1 MKILFVS
8 SEAIPYYKSG
18 GLADVARSL
27 PDALQRAGHDVRIV
41 HPLYAETA
49 QRTDNAQ
56 FDSELLIPWP
66 GKAQT
71 ARFLL
76 HELPDGATAVL
87 VEHARY
93 FDVLEP
99 YTATVDPLAL
109 GERFAFFARAAL
121 HYAAQWGA
129 DVIHLN
135 DWQTG
140 LVPVYGL
147 VDDLRLPTVFSIHN
161 LAYQGN
167 FPPDILARIGIPAS
181 LYRTE
186 NGLEFY
192 SNVSFIKGGLAFAD
206 RLTTVSPTYA
216 HEIQSTEYGAGM
228 DGLLRFRSRVLHGIL
243 NGLAVDS
250 WNPATD
256 RAIAQTYTVRT
267 SEQKDANRAALLE
280 ELRLEDHGP
289 LLVTV
294 SRLAHQKGID
304 LLLEALPRLLEL
316 GTSIAVL
323 GDGNS
328 VMEQAFARAISKH
341 RGRVAAI
348 FKFDDALARRFYA
361 GGDYFLMPS
370 RYEPCGL
377 GQMIAQRYGNVPI
390 VRYTGGLADTIDDG
404 RTGFAFPD
412 ASAQSLIRGTARA
425 IRTWRGREWER
436 MRRRCMRIDHSWSRS
451 AQQYEAVYSAA
462 IGPIIT

>member
-8 SEAIPYYKSG
+8 SEAVPYFKSG

-27 PDALQRAGHDVRIV
+27 PDALLRAGHEVRIL
-41 HPLYAETA
+41 HPLYARTA
-49 QRTDNAQ
+49 HQLPKLRGDCEIQ
-56 FDSELLIPWP
+56 IPWVDGP
-66 GKAQT
+66 QN

-76 HELPDGATAVL
+76 HQPPNGASAVL
-87 VEHARY
+87 LQHARF
-93 FDVLEP
+93 FDVPEP
-99 YTATVDPLAL
+99 YTSTVEPLAV

-121 HYAAQWGA
+121 HYAVSWGA

-147 VDDLRLPTVFSIHN
+147 IDSLRLPTVFSIHN

-167 FPPDILARIGIPAS
+167 FPAEILGRIGVPES
-181 LYRTE
+181 LNRTE

-192 SNVSFIKGGLAFAD
+192 GNISFMKGGLAFAD

-216 HEIQSTEYGAGM
+216 QEIQTREYGAGL

-243 NGLAVDS
+243 NGLDTDV

-256 RAIAQTYTVRT
+256 AAIAQTYTVRT
-267 SEQKDANRAALLE
+267 SERKELNRAALLD
-280 ELRLEDHGP
+280 ELRLEDKGP

-304 LLLEALPRLLEL
+304 LLLDALPNLIDH
-316 GTSIAVL
+316 GASIAVL

-328 VMEQAFARAISKH
+328 AMEQAFARAAAKFP
-341 RGRVAAI
+341 GRVAAA
-348 FKFDDALARRFYA
+348 FRFDDALARRFYS
-361 GGDYFLMPS
+361 GGDFFLMPS

-390 VRYTGGLADTIDDG
+390 VRLTGGLADTVENAK
-404 RTGFAFPD
+404 TGFVFPD
-412 ASAQSLIRGTARA
+412 ATAQSLISGVVHA
-425 IRTWRGREWER
+425 IRCWRGKTWER
-436 MRRRCMRIDHSWSRS
+436 MRRRCMRIDHSWTRS
-451 AQQYEAVYSAA
+451 AHLYEAVYSAA
-462 IGPIIT
+462 IGPNLT